1 MSCYSCKLTQSR
13 VNKGFLLLTVAEA
26 TNSIAYTEY
35 QRHNIVDEE
44 NIGRVNLAVDFR
56 GFVARHGLWGCWFF
70 FWAELLI
77 VLFAS
82 VCYKRFL
89 KMSILFRL

>member
-56 GFVARHGLWGCWFF
+56 GFVARDGLWGCWVFFWFF
-70 FWAELLI
+70 FGRSCSLYCLL
-77 VLFAS
+77 LCATKDF
-82 VCYKRFL
+82 
-89 KMSILFRL
+89 